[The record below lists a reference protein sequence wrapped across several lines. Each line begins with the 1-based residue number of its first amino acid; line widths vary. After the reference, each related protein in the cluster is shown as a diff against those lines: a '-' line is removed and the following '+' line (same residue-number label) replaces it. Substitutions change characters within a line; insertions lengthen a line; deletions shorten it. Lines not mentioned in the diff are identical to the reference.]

1 MDGETESREVERN
14 CIYTHCQTEDKTTSL
29 GCNMVIQQFCG
40 VIFLA

>member
-1 MDGETESREVERN
+1 MTHGMDGETES
-14 CIYTHCQTEDKTTSL
+14 IYTHCQIEDKTTSL